1 MKAFIITYIILVIIS
16 TGIKVFTNFAE
27 IKLNRDAVIV
37 VFIIEIAFL
46 IWATYTFTSTLS
58 H

>member
-1 MKAFIITYIILVIIS
+1 MKTFIITYIILITMS
-16 TGIKVFTNFAE
+16 MHIKLSRNFAE
-27 IKLNRDAVIV
+27 ITISKNTAIV

-46 IWATYTFTSTLS
+46 IWATSTLS